1 MSFSHKLFHLLYSF
15 SIKIKLH
22 ISDIKGFSGLH
33 KLINGIPYDA
43 PDHQGWTAVRRYIK
57 YKEDAGTIAQELE
70 EYQNKTTPMLMA
82 ACECLAQN
90 ILIQITNFHRF
101 ESFLTHA
108 FHILPPTDWGIQVAN
123 HLLI

>member
-1 MSFSHKLFHLLYSF
+1 M
-15 SIKIKLH
+15 H
-22 ISDIKGFSGLH
+22 ISCCSDIKGFSGLH

-82 ACECLAQN
+82 ACECLDVLVVEVGR
-90 ILIQITNFHRF
+90 ICKIFICSITRTLFHRGP
-101 ESFLTHA
+101 FLTY
-108 FHILPPTDWGIQVAN
+108 IPTSSPTTKLVN
-123 HLLI
+123 

>member
-1 MSFSHKLFHLLYSF
+1 M
-15 SIKIKLH
+15 H
-22 ISDIKGFSGLH
+22 ISCCSDIKGFSGLH

-82 ACECLAQN
+82 ACECLDVLVEVGR
-90 ILIQITNFHRF
+90 ICKIFICSITRTLFHRGP
-101 ESFLTHA
+101 FLTY
-108 FHILPPTDWGIQVAN
+108 IPTSSPTTKLVN
-123 HLLI
+123 